1 MAKKKKLPLSIFEI
15 IWYSICILVALWGFA
30 YIVLGIVTKYNN
42 IEALK
47 DFNESFAHIFGL
59 ELYFWGLII
68 VAIAAVAVVVVLLFY
83 AKIFDRASEREQR
96 RSARLSALKKE
107 EDKVV
112 DEQPAQVVDAPQA
125 E

>member
-1 MAKKKKLPLSIFEI
+1 MAKKKKLPISVFEI
-15 IWYSICILVALWGFA
+15 VWYTICLAVALWGLT
-30 YIVLGIVTKYNN
+30 YVVLGIVTKYNN
-42 IEALK
+42 IEALTN
-47 DFNESFAHIFGL
+47 FNEKFANTFGL
-59 ELYFWGLII
+59 QLYFWGLII

-112 DEQPAQVVDAPQA
+112 DEQPAQVVDAAQA

>member
-15 IWYSICILVALWGFA
+15 IWYSICTLVALWGFT
-30 YIVLGIVTKYNN
+30 YIVLGIITKYNN

-47 DFNESFAHIFGL
+47 DFNESFAHTFGL

-112 DEQPAQVVDAPQA
+112 DEQPAQVVDAAQA